1 MHRVVSARQDVLLSR
16 LVHRVYG
23 MYVRTWVADVLSG
36 QAGVCCVEMQSLPS
50 GYSALAGPKCVCG
63 VFVLLI
69 TTQYSIGW
77 SYVVLIDTHLEEKDC
92 IMQSLFSLTQSLS
105 HSVCMCMQST
115 SGLGTPLYTGQPA
128 ESQWCPV

>member
-1 MHRVVSARQDVLLSR
+1 MLSR

-23 MYVRTWVADVLSG
+23 MYVRTCVADVLSG

-50 GYSALAGPKCVCG
+50 GYSALAGPKCACG

-77 SYVVLIDTHLEEKDC
+77 SYVVLVDTHLEEKDC
-92 IMQSLFSLTQSLS
+92 IMQSLFSGSLS
-105 HSVCMCMQST
+105 LSLSLFACVCN
-115 SGLGTPLYTGQPA
+115 LPLN
-128 ESQWCPV
+128 